1 MVPIA
6 IQPFGRITI
15 RWLSNTH
22 LDLNLGNYFLLS
34 EGSLPTSPSPISISE
49 AGGGASP
56 VSILQWDAGAH
67 FAPPCPA
74 DLAEPFGILDLS
86 DVSTFVA
93 GFVAQDPIADLADPT
108 GVFDLSDVTEFVT
121 AFQAGCP

>member
-56 VSILQWDAGAH
+56 ISRL
-67 FAPPCPA
+67 C
-74 DLAEPFGILDLS
+74 LAARAEE
-86 DVSTFVA
+86 A
-93 GFVAQDPIADLADPT
+93 VAQIAERGNQRNRAHRYR
-108 GVFDLSDVTEFVT
+108 GE
-121 AFQAGCP
+121 